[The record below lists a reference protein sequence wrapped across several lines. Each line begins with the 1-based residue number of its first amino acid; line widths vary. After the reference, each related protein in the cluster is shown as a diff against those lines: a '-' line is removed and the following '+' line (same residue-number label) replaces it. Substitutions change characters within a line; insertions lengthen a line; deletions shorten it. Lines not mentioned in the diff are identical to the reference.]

1 MMSKSRLMTA
11 TAAAT
16 LFAVSAMLGA
26 CGQSKSDR
34 AISGGAIGA
43 GVGAVGGALTGNT
56 LGGAVIGGAAGA
68 ATGALTDED
77 QINLGKPAWK

>member
-1 MMSKSRLMTA
+1 MIRILI
-11 TAAAT
+11 AAMAA
-16 LFAVSAMLGA
+16 LALGA